1 MASSR
6 QSYLMVG
13 RESTVATAVTP
24 THPLRYK
31 DGDILY
37 NLEVIANNPIQGVRW
52 NPINAVDGKV
62 TTDGTYNTDLD
73 YNEGVHFI
81 AAGLGTLVSADISS
95 GTDGS
100 VYSHTIN
107 TANALPSLT
116 IEQGKG
122 NLDDTSNNLQNYEVS
137 RAYGVLVDK
146 FTLEGSD
153 NILSMAVDLKAH
165 GVFNKAD
172 LITDAAA
179 GASVD
184 IELDSVEGL
193 TTNDT
198 VNIYDTTPQ
207 NETDAIASISASP
220 TNTIQIATL
229 GNTYTVANNAKV
241 ELVPQTP
248 SYSTLAKVASF
259 THCSFQ
265 FGDTAIAAAAAPEE
279 NIEEWSFEYENQLE
293 ERFGSLRNSPSVIA
307 PKGAMA
313 TLSFTKYFENV
324 TDRDR
329 YLNLEP
335 KYGILTVT
343 NNEIVS
349 GTDTNQAKY
358 EMKITMN
365 KVIFETYEMPT
376 GTDDLYAASVTAK
389 CFYNETDGKA
399 LEIVFQN
406 AKAGTEYTTA

>member
-1 MASSR
+1 MASTR

-13 RESTVATAVTP
+13 REATVATAVTP

-31 DGDILY
+31 DGDIQY

-81 AAGLGTLVSADISS
+81 NNALGGLVSADISS
-95 GTDGS
+95 AIDGS

-107 TANALPSLT
+107 TSNTLTSMT

-122 NLDDTSNNLQNYEVS
+122 NLADTANNLQNYEVS
-137 RAYGVLVDK
+137 RAFGVLVDK
-146 FTLEGSD
+146 FTIEGSD
-153 NILSMAVDLKAH
+153 NIMSMGVDLKAH

-179 GASVD
+179 GASVA
-184 IELDSVEGL
+184 IEVNTVEGL
-193 TTNDT
+193 TTSDT
-198 VNIYDTTPQ
+198 VNIFDNTPQ
-207 NETDAIASISASP
+207 NETDAIASIAASP
-220 TNTIQIATL
+220 TNTITIATL
-229 GNTYTVANNAKV
+229 GNSYTVANNAKI

-248 SYSTLAKVASF
+248 SYSTVAKVASF
-259 THCSFQ
+259 THASFQ
-265 FGDTAIAAAAAPEE
+265 FGDTAIAAGAAAEE
-279 NIEEWSFEYENQLE
+279 NIEEWSFEYMNNLE
-293 ERFGSLRNSPSVIA
+293 ERFGSLRSTPSVIA
-307 PKGAMA
+307 PKGAEA

-329 YLNLEP
+329 YLNLTP

-349 GTDTNQAKY
+349 GTDTGQKKY
-358 EMKITMN
+358 QMKITMN

-376 GTDDLYAASVTAK
+376 GTDDLYAASITAK

-406 AKAGTEYTTA
+406 ANAGTVYTTA